1 MTVEPKGILISLS
14 PFLPPNLSNTLSN
27 LTINPSSTPSKPF
40 SRAKK
45 SISLADSWEDE
56 ASSGSDTETDTAQP
70 LSTENTLSP
79 TSSSFPSAPPPT
91 PISPPPPSEHFPP
104 PPSSSSSKKPINSSA
119 QEFENPYGYPG
130 PSSSSPNSARGPERR
145 QEKTD
150 AVARR
155 LIAGALGVR
164 APKKTEEQREYER
177 VQKEKEMKR
186 RKEEREEEERRRQ
199 EAEKIKKGVW
209 DD

>member
-1 MTVEPKGILISLS
+1 MTVEPKD
-14 PFLPPNLSNTLSN
+14 LSNTLSN
-27 LTINPSSTPSKPF
+27 LTINPSSTSPKPF

-45 SISLADSWEDE
+45 SKSLADSWEDE
-56 ASSGSDTETDTAQP
+56 ASSGSDTETETDPPQP
-70 LSTENTLSP
+70 PSTETTLFP

-104 PPSSSSSKKPINSSA
+104 PPFSSSKKPINSSSA

-164 APKKTEEQREYER
+164 APKKTDEQREYER

-186 RKEEREEEERRRQ
+186 RKEEKDEEERRRQ

>member
-1 MTVEPKGILISLS
+1 MTVEPKD
-14 PFLPPNLSNTLSN
+14 LSNTLSN
-27 LTINPSSTPSKPF
+27 LTINPSSIPSKPF

-56 ASSGSDTETDTAQP
+56 ASSGSDTETETDTTQP
-70 LSTENTLSP
+70 PSTENTLSP

-186 RKEEREEEERRRQ
+186 RKEEREEEEKRRQ

>member
-1 MTVEPKGILISLS
+1 MTVEPKD
-14 PFLPPNLSNTLSN
+14 LSNTLSN

-56 ASSGSDTETDTAQP
+56 ASSGSDTETETDTTQP
-70 LSTENTLSP
+70 PSTENTLSP

-104 PPSSSSSKKPINSSA
+104 PPSSSSSKNPINSSSA

-186 RKEEREEEERRRQ
+186 RKEEREEEEKRRQ

>member
-1 MTVEPKGILISLS
+1 MTVEPKD
-14 PFLPPNLSNTLSN
+14 LSNTLSN
-27 LTINPSSTPSKPF
+27 LTINPSTTPSKPF

-56 ASSGSDTETDTAQP
+56 ASSGSDTETETDTTQP
-70 LSTENTLSP
+70 PSTENTLRP

-186 RKEEREEEERRRQ
+186 RKEEKEEEEKRRQ

>member
-1 MTVEPKGILISLS
+1 MTVEPKDLS
-14 PFLPPNLSNTLSN
+14 STLSN
-27 LTINPSSTPSKPF
+27 LTIKPSSK
-40 SRAKK
+40 AKK
-45 SISLADSWEDE
+45 STTLADSWEDD
-56 ASSGSDTETDTAQP
+56 ASSGSDTETETDTAQP
-70 LSTENTLSP
+70 SSTENPLSP

-91 PISPPPPSEHFPP
+91 PISPPPPNEHFPP
-104 PPSSSSSKKPINSSA
+104 PPSSSSTKPATSSA
-119 QEFENPYGYPG
+119 QEFEKPYGYPG

-186 RKEEREEEERRRQ
+186 RKEEREEEERRRE

>member
-1 MTVEPKGILISLS
+1 MTVEPKD
-14 PFLPPNLSNTLSN
+14 LSNTLSN
-27 LTINPSSTPSKPF
+27 LTINPSSTSSKPF

-56 ASSGSDTETDTAQP
+56 ASSGSDTETETDTTQP
-70 LSTENTLSP
+70 PSTENTLSP

-186 RKEEREEEERRRQ
+186 RKEEREEEEKRRQ

>member
-1 MTVEPKGILISLS
+1 MTVEPKD
-14 PFLPPNLSNTLSN
+14 LSNTLGN

-56 ASSGSDTETDTAQP
+56 ASSGSDTETETDTTQP
-70 LSTENTLSP
+70 PSTENTLSP

-104 PPSSSSSKKPINSSA
+104 PPSSSSKKPINSSA